1 MTWHFP
7 PRNPPPPFDFSL
19 FTSAPISAHQ
29 THKRQELQMSGP
41 VTRIP
46 RGFQHLVSTK
56 PNKFAGKTPSRF
68 PHPTTKFVQPYDRIR
83 KWNIRPGD
91 RVRLV
96 AGKPREKY
104 RNEETAEEG
113 YKVYTVKQID
123 LARNWVFLEGIHVR
137 FSFESQAGICVTML
151 TRLFLW

>member
-1 MTWHFP
+1 
-7 PRNPPPPFDFSL
+7 
-19 FTSAPISAHQ
+19 
-29 THKRQELQMSGP
+29 MSGP

-46 RGFQHLVSTK
+46 RGFQHLVNTK

-96 AGKPREKY
+96 TGKPKEKY

-113 YKVYTVKQID
+113 YKVYTVKQVD
-123 LARNWVFLEGIHVR
+123 LARNWVFLEGIHVCFFFVLDPNTATIADEVFV
-137 FSFESQAGICVTML
+137 FS
-151 TRLFLW
+151 